1 MFSLESELILRN
13 YNKTS
18 YVSLE
23 TIRRILVSNLDDIAG
38 ELLYNSLPVVLFRGK
53 MFNRG
58 LEVFLNLISSD
69 LNTYK
74 NVEVKND
81 ISVGDFI
88 VDNNTTKF
96 LADLSRYRFGTINNK
111 ADTTIPIFIEKCEEI
126 LLQCDSFKRTMS
138 FPYFV
143 QKFKYRILLSY
154 SKYVSENLSIEEG
167 INCILAT
174 IEPKERDS
182 YIFWISKLVAY
193 NKLYEASRQ
202 GMSYS
207 DYFTK
212 DIVKNIDRIIS
223 W

>member
-23 TIRRILVSNLDDIAG
+23 TIRRILVSNLDDISG

-58 LEVFLNLISSD
+58 LEVFLNLIRSD
-69 LNTYK
+69 IETYK
-74 NVEVKND
+74 NIEVKND

-111 ADTTIPIFIEKCEEI
+111 ADTTVPIFIEKCEEI
-126 LLQCDSFKRTMS
+126 LSQCDSFKRTMS

-143 QKFKYRILLSY
+143 QKFRYRILLSY
-154 SKYVSENLSIEEG
+154 SKYVSKNLSIEEG

-174 IEPKERDS
+174 IEPQERDS
-182 YIFWISKLVAY
+182 YIFWISKLVSY

-223 W
+223 